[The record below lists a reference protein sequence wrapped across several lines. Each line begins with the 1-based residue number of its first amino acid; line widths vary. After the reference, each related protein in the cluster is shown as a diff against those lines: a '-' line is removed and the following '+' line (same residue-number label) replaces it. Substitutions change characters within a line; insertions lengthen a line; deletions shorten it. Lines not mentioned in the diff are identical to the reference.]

1 MRQENIAI
9 QALVESLI
17 FRLDEKTEMITKCL
31 HQLSE
36 EELWQKPNQVSNSV
50 GNLML
55 HLCGNIRQYIIS
67 GLGNQQDTRERDLE
81 FSISGGFDK
90 AALLKKLDMVLE
102 EAKSVLRTMDD
113 QAWLADYQ
121 VQGFQLSGVGIAL
134 HVVEHY
140 AYHTGQIALWTK
152 LLKAQD
158 LGFYEDTDLNIKN
171 D

>member
-90 AALLKKLDMVLE
+90 AALLKKLHMVLE